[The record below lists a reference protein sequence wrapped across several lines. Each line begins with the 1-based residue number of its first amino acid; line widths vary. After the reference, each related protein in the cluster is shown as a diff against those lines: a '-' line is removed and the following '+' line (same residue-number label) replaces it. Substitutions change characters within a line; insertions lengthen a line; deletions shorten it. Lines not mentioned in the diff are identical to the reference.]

1 MWLSLQDRFCRF
13 HTTLWFAPVV
23 MSRKSGD
30 QSFGLTVYLLPHYD
44 SHPVP
49 WAQQAFT
56 CCADLNGGSALF
68 FGWSENYIR
77 QTSIYAFIQKSLN
90 LIIFFISNCCLSIEK
105 SRNLNGHSIKKS
117 KNLRFGKPCVQTKTP
132 TFPSITFWFFR
143 GL

>member
-1 MWLSLQDRFCRF
+1 
-13 HTTLWFAPVV
+13 V
-23 MSRKSGD
+23 RKSGG

-44 SHPVP
+44 SHPAP

-90 LIIFFISNCCLSIEK
+90 LIILFISN
-105 SRNLNGHSIKKS
+105 RHTN
-117 KNLRFGKPCVQTKTP
+117 TKTQGFD
-132 TFPSITFWFFR
+132 T
-143 GL
+143 L

>member
-1 MWLSLQDRFCRF
+1 
-13 HTTLWFAPVV
+13 V
-23 MSRKSGD
+23 RKSGG

-77 QTSIYAFIQKSLN
+77 RTSIYAFFKKSLN
-90 LIIFFISNCCLSIEK
+90 PIIFFIDNHCISIQK
-105 SRNLNGHSIKKS
+105 SRVLICHTIKKS
-117 KNLRFGKPCVQTKTP
+117 KNLRFDKSCVQTKFLM
-132 TFPSITFWFFR
+132 FPWITVRFLGDLALSNSGYYTTSHNF
-143 GL
+143 